1 MKDKIQKL
9 AIKKWITQQRPL
21 VCDLK
26 KKESKRN
33 QEEVYTKETDME
45 TTWGQYLEWF

>member
-1 MKDKIQKL
+1 MNHSTETIGVRFK
-9 AIKKWITQQRPL
+9 
-21 VCDLK
+21 K

-33 QEEVYTKETDME
+33 QEEVYTIETDME